1 MPDTSNEPPVLAESA
16 IWQFGQPARINCR
29 YCAYWGM
36 VAMPDTSKES
46 PDPPQSGASSLEE
59 RKFQLEVQ
67 KFEFEKSKSRGL
79 RFFNSNLGVIITA
92 IIGTATIAVSYLQLQ
107 INRESSA
114 NQLVLQGS
122 ISDAQLN
129 LEKSKASAAQEKDER
144 TFQFDVARLMLER
157 QSDINTEEVK
167 RVYYLREIVMSA
179 LPNPVGLMITRRAAD
194 HAADDRVRSA
204 WLDGFVK
211 LSLTETRSPATTQ
224 QPSISVNY
232 VLARYPTLATPDG
245 KNRIADILDA
255 AREFGLTESAAI
267 ILAYALFT
275 SDFLNGYDQYLNVAS
290 AELIAAVF
298 PSIFPNPS
306 DAKPFLGNARSLAN
320 KVYSGRFGNVG
331 PDDGWNYRGRGYLH
345 TVGKANY
352 ARSGALIGID
362 LVGRPEKLA
371 ESKAAAREIAAA
383 FAGLSRPITV
393 DGVVR
398 QFNGRLLGLA
408 GIQGIYEKLAPG
420 TLKVTEGLTIPSV
433 GKSCALWC

>member
-1 MPDTSNEPPVLAESA
+1 
-16 IWQFGQPARINCR
+16 
-29 YCAYWGM
+29 
-36 VAMPDTSKES
+36 MPDTSKE
-46 PDPPQSGASSLEE
+46 PHVPPENGPISLEE

-114 NQLVLQGS
+114 NQLELQRS
-122 ISDAQLN
+122 TNDAQLT

-157 QSDINTEEVK
+157 QSDINTEEIK

-179 LPNPVGLMITRRAAD
+179 LTVGSMITRRAAD

-211 LSLTETRSPATTQ
+211 LALAETRSSVTTQ
-224 QPSISVNY
+224 QPSISVDY
-232 VLARYPTLATPDG
+232 VLARYSALKTPDG
-245 KNRIADILDA
+245 VNRIADILDA
-255 AREFGLTESAAI
+255 AREFNLNDSVAI

-275 SDFLNGYDQYLNVAS
+275 SDFFNGYDQYLNIVS
-290 AELIAAVF
+290 AELIAAML
-298 PSIFPNPS
+298 PNIFPNAS
-306 DAKPFLGNARSLAN
+306 DAKPFVGNARSLAN

-371 ESKAAAREIAAA
+371 ESKVAAREIAAA
-383 FAGLSRPITV
+383 FAALSRPITV
-393 DGVVR
+393 DGAVR
-398 QFNGRLLGLA
+398 QLNGRLRGLA
-408 GIQGIYEKLAPG
+408 RLIRERAPERLA
-420 TLKVTEGLTIPSV
+420 SV
-433 GKSCALWC
+433 V

>member
-1 MPDTSNEPPVLAESA
+1 
-16 IWQFGQPARINCR
+16 
-29 YCAYWGM
+29 
-36 VAMPDTSKES
+36 MPDTSKE
-46 PDPPQSGASSLEE
+46 PHVPPENGPISLEE

-114 NQLVLQGS
+114 NQLELQRS
-122 ISDAQLN
+122 TNDAQLT

-157 QSDINTEEVK
+157 QSDINTEEIK

-179 LPNPVGLMITRRAAD
+179 LPNTVGSMITRRAAD

-211 LSLTETRSPATTQ
+211 LALAETRSSVTTQ
-224 QPSISVNY
+224 QPSISVDY
-232 VLARYPTLATPDG
+232 VLARYSALKTPDG
-245 KNRIADILDA
+245 VNRIADILDA
-255 AREFGLTESAAI
+255 AREFNLNDSVAI

-275 SDFLNGYDQYLNVAS
+275 SDFFNGYDQYLNIVS
-290 AELIAAVF
+290 AELIAAML
-298 PSIFPNPS
+298 PNIFPNAS
-306 DAKPFLGNARSLAN
+306 DAKPFVGNARSLAN

-371 ESKAAAREIAAA
+371 ESKVAAREIAAA
-383 FAGLSRPITV
+383 FAALSRPITV
-393 DGVVR
+393 DGAVR
-398 QFNGRLLGLA
+398 QLNGRLRGLA

-420 TLKVTEGLTIPSV
+420 TPKVTEGLTIPSV
-433 GKSCALWC
+433 GKSCTLWC

>member
-1 MPDTSNEPPVLAESA
+1 
-16 IWQFGQPARINCR
+16 
-29 YCAYWGM
+29 
-36 VAMPDTSKES
+36 MPDTSKE
-46 PDPPQSGASSLEE
+46 PPVPPENGPISLEE

-67 KFEFEKSKSRGL
+67 KFEFEKSRSRGL

-114 NQLVLQGS
+114 NQLELQRS
-122 ISDAQLN
+122 TSEAQLN

-157 QSDINTEEVK
+157 QSDINTEEIK

-179 LPNPVGLMITRRAAD
+179 LPSTVGTMITRRAAD

-204 WLDGFVK
+204 WLDGYVK
-211 LSLTETRSPATTQ
+211 LALAETRSSVTTQ
-224 QPSISVNY
+224 QPSISVDY
-232 VLARYPTLATPDG
+232 VLARYSALKTPDG
-245 KNRIADILDA
+245 VNRIADILDA
-255 AREFGLTESAAI
+255 AREFDLKDSAAI

-275 SDFLNGYDQYLNVAS
+275 SDFFNGYDQYLNIVS
-290 AELIAAVF
+290 AELIAVML
-298 PSIFPNPS
+298 PNIFPNAL
-306 DAKPFLGNARSLAN
+306 DAKPFVGNARSLAN

-371 ESKAAAREIAAA
+371 ESKVAAREIAAA
-383 FAGLSRPITV
+383 FAALSRPITV
-393 DGVVR
+393 DGAVR
-398 QFNGRLLGLA
+398 QLNGRLRGLA

-420 TLKVTEGLTIPSV
+420 TPKVTEGLTIPSV
-433 GKSCALWC
+433 GKSCTLWC